1 MEKYRLNKEDVCLL
15 VIDVQ
20 EKLVPI
26 MKHGKAIIKNT
37 QILLQGAK
45 EMGIPVIATE
55 QYPKGLGSTVADLRA
70 FFEDEDVFAKNSFT
84 AYTEDVQ
91 NKIETLGPKKIIVTG
106 METHVCVYQTVRDLL
121 DAGYEVHIA
130 KDCVGSRTKE
140 NYQNGLDL
148 MENMGAIINNTETIV
163 FDLLKVSG
171 TKEFKIMSALIK

>member
-84 AYTEDVQ
+84 AYTEDVK
-91 NKIETLGPKKIIVTG
+91 NKIETLSI
-106 METHVCVYQTVRDLL
+106 DLSGNNDSFGL
-121 DAGYEVHIA
+121 MQMGEYY
-130 KDCVGSRTKE
+130 SRTFLVEQRDSKIDFTLFQHGE
-140 NYQNGLDL
+140 IQRTQFNSVDA
-148 MENMGAIINNTETIV
+148 MIIEDADDVDN
-163 FDLLKVSG
+163 LLV
-171 TKEFKIMSALIK
+171 ALSKLLWK

>member
-55 QYPKGLGSTVADLRA
+55 QYPKGLGSTVAASPLSAPRRGCRA
-70 FFEDEDVFAKNSFT
+70 RSSARRT
-84 AYTEDVQ
+84 RL
-91 NKIETLGPKKIIVTG
+91 TL
-106 METHVCVYQTVRDLL
+106 
-121 DAGYEVHIA
+121 
-130 KDCVGSRTKE
+130 
-140 NYQNGLDL
+140 
-148 MENMGAIINNTETIV
+148 
-163 FDLLKVSG
+163 
-171 TKEFKIMSALIK
+171 